1 LSAMGRVPIRVRR
14 KVRAGNYL
22 ISGHCQD
29 ELEDEGFAGRDAIA
43 AILNAEFCDKL
54 TDDETHERYR
64 IYDKAHYGRDLTVVV
79 LMNQGIVVLK
89 TAYES

>member
-1 LSAMGRVPIRVRR
+1 MGKVPIRIKRRVRD
-14 KVRAGNYL
+14 GFLL

-29 ELEDEGFAGRDAIA
+29 ELEDDGFAGRDAVA

-64 IYDKAHYGRDLTVVV
+64 IYGTARDGRGLTVVI
-79 LMNQGIVVLK
+79 LIYRGIVVLK